1 MGRSMA
7 NWTVEMALNRA
18 LSIEKQSYN
27 LYIWAKDR
35 VLNIGIKE
43 MLNELAQEE
52 LKHKENILN
61 ALKDRER
68 IAEIGS
74 NIEEVEDLGIID
86 GLTNAELSE
95 NATYQEILIYAG
107 KREKEIYEYYR
118 DLSERFSKNE
128 ISKLFLNLA
137 QEELKHKNRIERE
150 YDKHVL
156 KEM

>member
-1 MGRSMA
+1 MA

-27 LYIWAKDR
+27 LYLWAKDR

-86 GLTNAELSE
+86 GLTDAELSE

>member
-1 MGRSMA
+1 MT

-52 LKHKENILN
+52 LNHKEKISN
-61 ALKDRER
+61 ALKHRER

-86 GLTNAELSE
+86 GLTDAELSE

-107 KREKEIYEYYR
+107 KREKETHDYYLE
-118 DLSERFSKNE
+118 LSEKFSENE
-128 ISKLFLNLA
+128 INKLFLNLA

-150 YDKHVL
+150 YDKYVL

>member
-1 MGRSMA
+1 MA

-86 GLTNAELSE
+86 GLTDAELSE

>member
-1 MGRSMA
+1 
-7 NWTVEMALNRA
+7 
-18 LSIEKQSYN
+18 
-27 LYIWAKDR
+27 
-35 VLNIGIKE
+35 

-86 GLTNAELSE
+86 GLTDAELSE

>member
-86 GLTNAELSE
+86 GLTDAELSE